1 LVFGEVMTKI
11 LSSIKLPV
19 ATQANVETA
28 YSGAGLIYYDSVNA
42 VIRVHDGTSWSSL
55 GGSSS
60 IDMPIGSIQPWLGA
74 STPSGWLVCTGQAV
88 SRSTYSGLFSVISTR
103 FGTGDGSTT
112 FNVPNLQGYQVVG
125 AAGLDLLGNVDN
137 TATFRQ
143 GSVDAHSVAAHIGD
157 AASHS
162 HSLTYTAFTELEHTY
177 SHTHTAT
184 ASEGTITFAGHTFSD
199 TSNLGQSHT
208 HTSSVASGAATSG
221 VATGTTRASTAHTHA
236 APTVSTNTHQHS
248 VTTASWSAHDAH
260 RHSPVFDLTNSG
272 NTTSASP
279 ASHNHTATPSSNGS
293 HTHTDHSY
301 KTYMV
306 HYIIK
311 AA

>member
-1 LVFGEVMTKI
+1 MVSGEDMTKI

-19 ATQANVETA
+19 ATQANVETS

-74 STPSGWLVCTGQAV
+74 STPSGWLVCAGQAV
-88 SRSTYSGLFSVISTR
+88 SRSTYSSLFSVVSTR
-103 FGTGDGSTT
+103 FGTGNGSTT
-112 FNVPNLQGYQVVG
+112 FNVPDLQGYQVVG
-125 AAGLDLLGNVDN
+125 AAGLDLPGNIDN

-143 GSVDAHSVAAHIGD
+143 GTMDATEIAAHVGD
-157 AASHS
+157 AATHS
-162 HSLTYTAFTELEHTY
+162 HALTYTAFTELEHTY
-177 SHTHTAT
+177 SHTHSAT
-184 ASEGTITFAGHTFSD
+184 VSDGSQNYATHTFSD
-199 TSNLGQSHT
+199 TSNPGQYHT
-208 HTSSVASGAATSG
+208 HTAS
-221 VATGTTRASTAHTHA
+221 VATGSGFPAPTTGSTRASTTHTHT
-236 APTVSTNTHQHS
+236 APVVDEASHTHS
-248 VTTASWSAHDAH
+248 VTTSSWSAHVS
-260 RHSPVFDLTNSG
+260 HSHNPVFNLTNSG

-293 HTHTDHSY
+293 HTHTNHSY
-301 KTYMV
+301 ETYQV

>member
-1 LVFGEVMTKI
+1 LVSGEDMTKI

-19 ATQANVETA
+19 ATQANVESA

-88 SRSTYSGLFSVISTR
+88 SRSTYSGLFSVVSTR
-103 FGTGDGSTT
+103 FGTGNGSTT
-112 FNVPNLQGYQVVG
+112 FNVPDLQGYQVVG
-125 AAGLDLLGNVDN
+125 AAGLDLLGNIDN

-143 GSVDAHSVAAHIGD
+143 GTIDTSEVAAHVGD
-157 AASHS
+157 AATHS
-162 HSLTYTAFTELEHTY
+162 HALTYTAFTELEHDYT
-177 SHTHTAT
+177 HTHSAT
-184 ASEGTITFAGHTFSD
+184 VSDGSQNYATHTFST
-199 TSNLGQSHT
+199 TSYGGQTHDHT
-208 HTSSVASGAATSG
+208 ASVASGSAASG

-236 APTVSTNTHQHS
+236 APAVGSGVHDHS
-248 VTTASWSAHDAH
+248 VTTASWSAHTSHTHD
-260 RHSPVFDLTNSG
+260 PVFNLTNSG

-279 ASHNHTATPSSNGS
+279 ASHNHTATPSSDGS
-293 HTHTDHSY
+293 HTHTSHSY
-301 KTYMV
+301 KTYQV

>member
-1 LVFGEVMTKI
+1 MVFGEDMTKI

-19 ATQANVETA
+19 ATQANVESA

-55 GGSSS
+55 GAASS

-103 FGTGDGSTT
+103 FGVGNGSTT
-112 FNVPNLQGYQVVG
+112 FNVPDLQGYQVAG
-125 AAGLDLLGNVDN
+125 AGAGLGNVDN
-137 TATFRQ
+137 TTTFRQ
-143 GSVDAHSVAAHIGD
+143 GSVDAHSIAAHAGT
-157 AASHS
+157 AAEHS
-162 HSLTYTAFTELEHTY
+162 HALTYTAFTELEHTY
-177 SHTHTAT
+177 SHTHSAT
-184 ASEGTITFAGHTFSD
+184 ASDGTITFSGHTYSD
-199 TSNLGQSHT
+199 TSNYGQVHSHT
-208 HTSSVASGAATSG
+208 AS
-221 VATGTTRASTAHTHA
+221 VATGAGTGAPITGSVRSSTTHVHA
-236 APTVSTNTHQHS
+236 APVVEDGQHNHS
-248 VTTASWSAHDAH
+248 VTTSSWSAHASH
-260 RHSPVFDLTNSG
+260 RHSPVFSLTNSG

-279 ASHNHTATPSSNGS
+279 ASHNHTATPSSDGS
-293 HTHTDHSY
+293 HTHTNHSY
-301 KTYMV
+301 ETYMV

>member
-1 LVFGEVMTKI
+1 MTEV

-74 STPSGWLVCTGQAV
+74 TTPSGWLVCAGQAV
-88 SRSTYSGLFSVISTR
+88 SRTTYSTLFALVEDR
-103 FGTGDGSTT
+103 FGPGNGTTT
-112 FNVPNLQGYQVVG
+112 FNVPDIQGCQVIG
-125 AAGLDLLGNVDN
+125 ATSLDGPISAEFHTGGFN
-137 TATFRQ
+137 
-143 GSVDAHSVAAHIGD
+143 DAHSVGAHVGE
-157 AASHS
+157 AHS
-162 HSLTYTAFTELEHTY
+162 HSLTYTAFTELEHDY
-177 SHTHTAT
+177 THAHSATAT
-184 ASEGTITFAGHTFSD
+184 DGTITFAGHTFSA
-199 TSNLGQSHT
+199 TSNQGQSHT
-208 HTSSVASGAATSG
+208 HTSSVGSGATGSF
-221 VATGTTRASTAHTHA
+221 VPTGTNRASSGHTHTG
-236 APTVSTNTHQHS
+236 PSVSTNTHSHTVS
-248 VTTASWSAHDAH
+248 TSSWSAHAAH
-260 RHSPVFDLTNSG
+260 RHSPVFSLSTSG

-279 ASHNHTATPSSNGS
+279 SAHNHTATPSSDGS

-301 KTYMV
+301 KTYQV

-311 AA
+311 AV

>member
-1 LVFGEVMTKI
+1 MTKI

-103 FGTGDGSTT
+103 FGTGNGSTT
-112 FNVPNLQGYQVVG
+112 FNVPDLQGYQVIG
-125 AAGLDLLGNVDN
+125 AAGLDLLGNIDN

-143 GSVDAHSVAAHIGD
+143 GSVDAQSVAAHIGD
-157 AASHS
+157 AAEHS

-177 SHTHTAT
+177 SHTHAAT

-199 TSNLGQSHT
+199 TSNPGQYHT
-208 HTSSVASGAATSG
+208 HTASVASGAAGSG
-221 VATGTTRASTAHTHA
+221 VATGAARASSGHTHA
-236 APTVSTNTHQHS
+236 APVVDEASHQHS
-248 VTTASWSAHDAH
+248 VTTASWSAHTSH
-260 RHSPVFDLTNSG
+260 RHSPVFNLTNAE

-279 ASHNHTATPSSNGS
+279 PSHNHTATPSSDGS
-293 HTHTDHSY
+293 HTHTSHSY
-301 KTYMV
+301 KTYQV

-311 AA
+311 AV

>member
-1 LVFGEVMTKI
+1 MTKI

-19 ATQANVETA
+19 ATQANIETA
-28 YSGAGLIYYDSVNA
+28 YSGAGLIYYDSANA
-42 VIRVHDGTSWSSL
+42 VVRVHDGTSWSSL

-88 SRSTYSGLFSVISTR
+88 SRSTYSGLFSVVSTR
-103 FGTGDGSTT
+103 FGAGDGSTT
-112 FNVPNLQGYQVVG
+112 FNVPDLQGYQVVG
-125 AAGLDLLGNVDN
+125 AAGLELLGSVDN

-157 AASHS
+157 AAAHS
-162 HSLTYTAFTELEHTY
+162 HSLSYTEFTELEHDY
-177 SHTHTAT
+177 SHTHSAT
-184 ASEGTITFAGHTFSD
+184 ASEGTITFVGHTFSD
-199 TSNLGQSHT
+199 TSNVGQSHT
-208 HTSSVASGAATSG
+208 HTSSVASGSGNTSPASG
-221 VATGTTRASTAHTHA
+221 SLRASTAHTHP
-236 APTVSTNTHQHS
+236 APTVSTNTHSHS
-248 VTTASWSAHDAH
+248 VTTSSWSAHAEH

-279 ASHNHTATPSSNGS
+279 SSHNHTATPSSNGS
-293 HTHTDHSY
+293 HAHTDHSY

>member
-1 LVFGEVMTKI
+1 MTEV

-74 STPSGWLVCTGQAV
+74 TTPSGWLVCAGQAV
-88 SRSTYSGLFSVISTR
+88 SRTTYSTLFALVEDR
-103 FGTGDGSTT
+103 FGPGDGTTT
-112 FNVPNLQGYQVVG
+112 FNVPDIQGCQVIG
-125 AAGLDLLGNVDN
+125 ATSLDGPISAEYHTGGYN
-137 TATFRQ
+137 
-143 GSVDAHSVAAHIGD
+143 DAHSVAAHVGE
-157 AASHS
+157 AHS
-162 HSLTYTAFTELEHTY
+162 HSLTYTAFTELEHDYT
-177 SHTHTAT
+177 HTHSATAT
-184 ASEGTITFAGHTFSD
+184 DGTITFAGHTFSD
-199 TSNLGQSHT
+199 TSNAGQSHT
-208 HTSSVASGAATSG
+208 HTSSVGSGATGSF
-221 VATGTTRASTAHTHA
+221 VPTGTNRASSGHTHTG
-236 APTVSTNTHQHS
+236 PSVSTDTHSHTVSTS
-248 VTTASWSAHDAH
+248 SWSAHSAH
-260 RHSPVFDLTNSG
+260 RHSPVFSLSTSG

-279 ASHNHTATPSSNGS
+279 SSHNHTATPSSNGS

-301 KTYMV
+301 KTYQV

-311 AA
+311 AV

>member
-1 LVFGEVMTKI
+1 MVFGEDMTKI

-60 IDMPIGSIQPWLGA
+60 IDMPTGSIQPWLGA
-74 STPSGWLVCTGQAV
+74 STPSGWLVCAGQAV
-88 SRSTYSGLFSVISTR
+88 SRSTYSSLFSVVSTR

-112 FNVPNLQGYQVVG
+112 FNVPDLQGYQIVG
-125 AAGLDLLGNVDN
+125 AADLLGSVDN
-137 TATFRQ
+137 TTTFRQ
-143 GSVDAHSVAAHIGD
+143 GSVDAHSVAAHVGT
-157 AASHS
+157 AAEHS
-162 HSLTYTAFTELEHTY
+162 HSLTYTAFTELEHDY
-177 SHTHTAT
+177 SHTHSAT
-184 ASEGTITFAGHTFSD
+184 ASDGAITFAGHTFST
-199 TSNLGQSHT
+199 TSNGGQTHDHT
-208 HTSSVASGAATSG
+208 AS
-221 VATGTTRASTAHTHA
+221 VATGAGFGAVVTGSTRASTAHTHA
-236 APTVSTNTHQHS
+236 APAVGSGVHSHS
-248 VTTASWSAHDAH
+248 VTTTSWSAHAAH
-260 RHSPVFDLTNSG
+260 SHSPVFNLTNSG

-279 ASHNHTATPSSNGS
+279 GSHNHTATPSSDGS

-301 KTYMV
+301 ETYMV

>member
-1 LVFGEVMTKI
+1 MTKV

-74 STPSGWLVCTGQAV
+74 TTPSGWLVCAGQAV
-88 SRSTYSGLFSVISTR
+88 SRTTYSTLFALVDEL
-103 FGTGDGSTT
+103 FGPGNGTTT
-112 FNVPNLQGYQVVG
+112 FNVPDIQGCQVIG
-125 AAGLDLLGNVDN
+125 ATSLDGAISAEYH
-137 TATFRQ
+137 TG
-143 GSVDAHSVAAHIGD
+143 GSNDAHSVAAHVGT
-157 AASHS
+157 AHS
-162 HSLTYTAFTELEHTY
+162 HSLTYTAFTELEHDYT
-177 SHTHTAT
+177 HTHSAT
-184 ASEGTITFAGHTFSD
+184 ASDGTITFTGHTFSS
-199 TSNLGQSHT
+199 TSNPGQSHS
-208 HTSSVASGAATSG
+208 HTASVASGAAASG

-236 APTVSTNTHQHS
+236 APAVGTGSHQHS
-248 VTTASWSAHDAH
+248 VTTASWSAHSSH
-260 RHSPVFDLTNSG
+260 RHSPVFSLASSG
-272 NTTSASP
+272 NTASASP

-301 KTYMV
+301 KTYQV

-311 AA
+311 AV

>member
-1 LVFGEVMTKI
+1 MVFGEDMTKI

-19 ATQANVETA
+19 ATQANVETT

-55 GGSSS
+55 GAASS

-88 SRSTYSGLFSVISTR
+88 SRSTYSGLFAVISTR
-103 FGTGDGSTT
+103 FGVGNGSTT
-112 FNVPNLQGYQVVG
+112 FNVPDLQGYQIVG
-125 AAGLDLLGNVDN
+125 AADLLGSVDN

-143 GSVDAHSVAAHIGD
+143 GSADAHSVAAHVGT
-157 AASHS
+157 AAEHS

-177 SHTHTAT
+177 SHTHSAT
-184 ASEGTITFAGHTFSD
+184 ASDGTITFVGHTFSS
-199 TSNLGQSHT
+199 TSNPGQSHT
-208 HTSSVASGAATSG
+208 HTASVASGSAASG
-221 VATGTTRASTAHTHA
+221 VATGSTRASTAHTHT
-236 APTVSTNTHQHS
+236 APAVGTGSHQHS
-248 VTTASWSAHDAH
+248 VTTASWSAHSSH
-260 RHSPVFDLTNSG
+260 SHSPVFSLSSSG

-279 ASHNHTATPSSNGS
+279 ASHNHAATPSSNGS

-301 KTYMV
+301 ETYMV